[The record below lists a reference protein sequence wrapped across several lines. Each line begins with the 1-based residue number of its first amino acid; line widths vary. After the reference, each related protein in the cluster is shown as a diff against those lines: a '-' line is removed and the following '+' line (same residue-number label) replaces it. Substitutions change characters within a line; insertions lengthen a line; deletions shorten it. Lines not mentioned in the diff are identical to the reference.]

1 MDKVMR
7 EFGKSLQKE
16 LISKLITASED
27 ATFDKDTFFTEEN
40 LVKIFD
46 NGCVEMKK
54 SAKKAAK
61 KTKKKKD
68 PNQPS
73 RTNTWMVYSNEQR
86 PIVKAAN
93 PNAKFQDIGKII
105 SSQWKALSEDEKQVY
120 KDKANEINAA
130 NGFTVTTVT
139 PKKKAAKKKAP
150 TAPKKAKK
158 KPAKKEPEVS
168 TDDIDDIV
176 DELDDLVEEYES
188 NQIIYSNKNQGAR
201 KQ

>member
-27 ATFDKDTFFTEEN
+27 ATFDKSTFFTEEN
-40 LVKIFD
+40 LASIFD

-54 SAKKAAK
+54 STKKAAK

-86 PIVKAAN
+86 PLVKAAN

-105 SSQWKALSEDEKQVY
+105 SAQWKALSEEEKQVY
-120 KDKANEINAA
+120 KDKANEINTA
-130 NGFTVTTVT
+130 NGFTVTTTT
-139 PKKKAAKKKAP
+139 PKKKATKKKKTPA
-150 TAPKKAKK
+150 APKKAKK
-158 KPAKKEPEVS
+158 KVAKKKQEPVEEVVEETVS
-168 TDDIDDIV
+168 TSDIDDIV

-188 NQIIYSNKNQGAR
+188 N
-201 KQ
+201 

>member
-16 LISKLITASED
+16 LISKLITASQD
-27 ATFDKDTFFTEEN
+27 ATFDKNTFFTEEN
-40 LVKIFD
+40 LASIFD

-54 SAKKAAK
+54 STKKAAK

-105 SSQWKALSEDEKQVY
+105 SAQWKALSEDEKQVY
-120 KDKANEINAA
+120 KDKANEINTA
-130 NGFTVTTVT
+130 NGFTVTITT
-139 PKKKAAKKKAP
+139 PKKKTTKKKKTPA
-150 TAPKKAKK
+150 APKKAKK
-158 KPAKKEPEVS
+158 KKKKQQPVEEEEQEPVS
-168 TDDIDDIV
+168 TSDLDDIV

-188 NQIIYSNKNQGAR
+188 D
-201 KQ
+201 

>member
-27 ATFDKDTFFTEEN
+27 ATFDKSTFFTEEN
-40 LVKIFD
+40 LASIFD

-54 SAKKAAK
+54 TTKKAAK

-86 PIVKAAN
+86 PIVKENN

-105 SSQWKALSEDEKQVY
+105 SVQWKSLSEDEKQVY
-120 KDKANEINAA
+120 KDKANEINTA
-130 NGFTVTTVT
+130 NGFTVATTT
-139 PKKKAAKKKAP
+139 PKKKAAKKKKTP
-150 TAPKKAKK
+150 TAPKKSKKAAKK
-158 KPAKKEPEVS
+158 KQEPVEEPVS
-168 TDDIDDIV
+168 TTDLDDIV

-188 NQIIYSNKNQGAR
+188 N
-201 KQ
+201 

>member
-27 ATFDKDTFFTEEN
+27 ATFDKSTFFTEEN
-40 LVKIFD
+40 LASIFD

-54 SAKKAAK
+54 STKKAAK

-68 PNQPS
+68 PNQPA

-86 PIVKAAN
+86 PLVKAAN

-105 SSQWKALSEDEKQVY
+105 SAQWKALSEDEKQVY
-120 KDKANEINAA
+120 KDKANEINTA
-130 NGFTVTTVT
+130 NGFTVTTPKKKTTKKKKT
-139 PKKKAAKKKAP
+139 PAAPKKAKKAAKKKQ
-150 TAPKKAKK
+150 
-158 KPAKKEPEVS
+158 EPVEEVQATVS
-168 TDDIDDIV
+168 TSDLDDIV
-176 DELDDLVEEYES
+176 DELDDLVEEYEI
-188 NQIIYSNKNQGAR
+188 N
-201 KQ
+201 

>member
-16 LISKLITASED
+16 LISKLITASQD
-27 ATFDKDTFFTEEN
+27 ATFDKNTFFTEEN
-40 LVKIFD
+40 LASIFD

-54 SAKKAAK
+54 STKKAAK

-105 SSQWKALSEDEKQVY
+105 SAQWKALSEDEKQVY
-120 KDKANEINAA
+120 KDKANSINTA
-130 NGFTVTTVT
+130 NGFTVTTTT
-139 PKKKAAKKKAP
+139 PKKKTTKKKKTPA
-150 TAPKKAKK
+150 APKKTKK
-158 KPAKKEPEVS
+158 KKKQEPVEEEDVEEQETVS
-168 TDDIDDIV
+168 TSDIDDIV

-188 NQIIYSNKNQGAR
+188 N
-201 KQ
+201 

>member
-27 ATFDKDTFFTEEN
+27 ATFDQSTFFTEEN
-40 LVKIFD
+40 LSSIFD

-54 SAKKAAK
+54 STKKAAK

-86 PIVKAAN
+86 PLVKAAN

-105 SSQWKALSEDEKQVY
+105 SAQWKALSEDEKQVY
-120 KDKANEINAA
+120 KDKANEINTA
-130 NGFTVTTVT
+130 NGFTVTTTT
-139 PKKKAAKKKAP
+139 PKKKATKKKKTP

-158 KPAKKEPEVS
+158 KAAKKKQEPVEEETVS
-168 TDDIDDIV
+168 TSDIDDIV

-188 NQIIYSNKNQGAR
+188 N
-201 KQ
+201 

>member
-61 KTKKKKD
+61 K
-68 PNQPS
+68 
-73 RTNTWMVYSNEQR
+73 
-86 PIVKAAN
+86 
-93 PNAKFQDIGKII
+93 
-105 SSQWKALSEDEKQVY
+105 
-120 KDKANEINAA
+120 
-130 NGFTVTTVT
+130 
-139 PKKKAAKKKAP
+139 KAP

-158 KPAKKEPEVS
+158 KPAKKKQEPEVS
-168 TDDIDDIV
+168 TSDIDDIV
-176 DELDDLVEEYES
+176 DELDELVEEYES

>member
-16 LISKLITASED
+16 LISKLITASQD
-27 ATFDKDTFFTEEN
+27 ATFDKNTFFTEEN
-40 LVKIFD
+40 LSSIFD

-54 SAKKAAK
+54 STKKAAK

-93 PNAKFQDIGKII
+93 PNASFKTLKII
-105 SSQWKALSEDEKQVY
+105 SAHGKH
-120 KDKANEINAA
+120 
-130 NGFTVTTVT
+130 
-139 PKKKAAKKKAP
+139 
-150 TAPKKAKK
+150 
-158 KPAKKEPEVS
+158 
-168 TDDIDDIV
+168 
-176 DELDDLVEEYES
+176 LVKMK
-188 NQIIYSNKNQGAR
+188 NKCTKIRPMKLIQ
-201 KQ
+201 QMVLQ

>member
-16 LISKLITASED
+16 LISKLITASQD
-27 ATFDKDTFFTEEN
+27 ATFDKNTFFTEEN
-40 LVKIFD
+40 LASIFD

-54 SAKKAAK
+54 STKKAAK

-105 SSQWKALSEDEKQVY
+105 SAQWKALSEDEKQVY
-120 KDKANEINAA
+120 KDKANEINTA
-130 NGFTVTTVT
+130 NGFTVTTSTTT
-139 PKKKAAKKKAP
+139 PKKKTTKKKKTPA
-150 TAPKKAKK
+150 APKKSKK
-158 KPAKKEPEVS
+158 KQEPVEEEPVEEEQEPVS
-168 TDDIDDIV
+168 TSDLDDIV

-188 NQIIYSNKNQGAR
+188 D
-201 KQ
+201 

>member
-7 EFGKSLQKE
+7 EFGRSLQKE
-16 LISKLITASED
+16 LISKLITASQD
-27 ATFDKDTFFTEEN
+27 ATFDKNTFFTEEN
-40 LVKIFD
+40 LSSIFD

-54 SAKKAAK
+54 STKKAAK

-105 SSQWKALSEDEKQVY
+105 SAQWKALSEDEKQVY
-120 KDKANEINAA
+120 KDKANSINTA
-130 NGFTVTTVT
+130 NGFTVTTTT
-139 PKKKAAKKKAP
+139 PKKKTTKKKKTPA
-150 TAPKKAKK
+150 APKKAKK
-158 KPAKKEPEVS
+158 KKKQEPVEEDVEEQETVS
-168 TDDIDDIV
+168 TSDIDDIV
-176 DELDDLVEEYES
+176 DELDDLVEEEYES
-188 NQIIYSNKNQGAR
+188 N
-201 KQ
+201 

>member
-16 LISKLITASED
+16 LISKLITASQD
-27 ATFDKDTFFTEEN
+27 ATFDKSTFFTEEN
-40 LVKIFD
+40 LASIFD

-54 SAKKAAK
+54 TTKKAAK

-86 PIVKAAN
+86 PLVKAAN

-105 SSQWKALSEDEKQVY
+105 SAQWKALSEEEKQVY
-120 KDKANEINAA
+120 KDKANEINTA
-130 NGFTVTTVT
+130 NGFTVTTTT
-139 PKKKAAKKKAP
+139 PKKKTTKKKKTP

-158 KPAKKEPEVS
+158 AKKQEPVQEEPAS
-168 TDDIDDIV
+168 TSDLDDIV

-188 NQIIYSNKNQGAR
+188 N
-201 KQ
+201 